1 MKCNANR
8 PTLKQKKIIK
18 EECKKQFNEYSDRYN
33 EQVCIQILHILRFE
47 YGFGQT
53 RLERFAEKLSKM
65 QTEIDDRYEL
75 EKDCTWKICKKQL
88 IDSGIDLER
97 IV

>member
-18 EECKKQFNEYSDRYN
+18 EECQKQFNEYLDRYN

-47 YGFGQT
+47 YGFGQA
-53 RLERFAEKLSKM
+53 RLEKFAEKLSKM
-65 QTEIDDRYEL
+65 QTDISDRYEL
-75 EKDCTWKICKKQL
+75 GDDCTWQICKKQL